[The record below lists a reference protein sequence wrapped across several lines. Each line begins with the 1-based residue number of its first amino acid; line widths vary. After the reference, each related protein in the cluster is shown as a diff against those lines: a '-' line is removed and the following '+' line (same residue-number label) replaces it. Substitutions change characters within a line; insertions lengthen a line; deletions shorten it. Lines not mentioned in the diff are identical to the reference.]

1 MTKRPCVR
9 TLTFVFLLFAGC
21 AADSDVDQAPIPPAI
36 SPGEKGIIVVAAG
49 DISCDPSSSK
59 YNRGQGTPNHC
70 RMQATS
76 DLAVAQNPAAVLLLG
91 DNQYEQ
97 GSIHAYQNAWVH
109 NWGRK
114 ELREITYPAAGN
126 HEYKAPGAKGY
137 FDFFGPRAG
146 DRDKGYYSFN
156 LGTWH
161 LVALN
166 SGGNDRC
173 RPVSCEQGAD
183 QERWL
188 RKDLEANN
196 SECTLAFWHRP
207 LFTSGLHRNA
217 TETRPFWRDLYEADT
232 DVILNGHSHQYE
244 RFAPQDPDGGSDPE
258 RGIIQFVVGTGGKNL
273 KRFWNA
279 QRNSLARLSGS
290 FGVLKLELKQKT
302 FAWEFIAEGGQV
314 LDRGAG
320 QCHPKRQH
328 ATAKAGAL

>member
-1 MTKRPCVR
+1 MTKRPRVH
-9 TLTFVFLLFAGC
+9 TLTLVFLLFAGC
-21 AADSDVDQAPIPPAI
+21 SADTALDQAPVPPAM
-36 SPGEKGIIVVAAG
+36 SAGEKGVIVIAAG
-49 DISCDPSSSK
+49 DISCDPTSAK
-59 YNRGQGTPNHC
+59 YNRGQGTGKHC
-70 RMQATS
+70 QMQATS

-97 GSIHAYQNAWVH
+97 GAINAYQNAWVH
-109 NWGRK
+109 SWGRK
-114 ELREITYPAAGN
+114 ELREITYPVAGN
-126 HEYKAPGAKGY
+126 HEYKTPGAKGY

-161 LVALN
+161 IVALN

-183 QERWL
+183 QELWL

-217 TETRPFWRDLYEADT
+217 TETRPFWRDLYQADS
-232 DVILNGHSHQYE
+232 DVILNGHAHQYE
-244 RFAPQDPDGGSDPE
+244 RFAPQDPEGGSDPE
-258 RGIIQFVVGTGGKNL
+258 RGIVQFVAGTGGKNL
-273 KRFWNA
+273 KRFWNP
-279 QRNSLARLSGS
+279 QRNSLARHSGS

-302 FAWEFIAEGGQV
+302 YAWEFIAQGGQV

-328 ATAKAGAL
+328 ATSKAGAL